1 MNLLS
6 WWVEIDFMKNMDK
19 LGNCTNENLIEE
31 IFGSVSEF
39 ARQVEENGNE
49 FKFGSVQVTH
59 DEDKDIHT
67 FWIWFNGFVVKLDII
82 RRFERRV

>member
-1 MNLLS
+1 
-6 WWVEIDFMKNMDK
+6 MDR

-67 FWIWFNGFVVKLDII
+67 FWI
-82 RRFERRV
+82 

>member
-1 MNLLS
+1 
-6 WWVEIDFMKNMDK
+6 MKNMDR

-49 FKFGSVQVTH
+49 FKYGGVHVTH

-67 FWIWFNGFVVKLDII
+67 FWI
-82 RRFERRV
+82 